1 MDKDDVVYVYVH
13 IHIME
18 YVLLS
23 HMEDSNL
30 AICDNTDGPWGHY
43 TKLNQTKKTNIT
55 EYNLDMESKKAKLLK
70 TE

>member
-1 MDKDDVVYVYVH
+1 MDKDDVIYVCVYVH

-18 YVLLS
+18 YALLS

-43 TKLNQTKKTNIT
+43 TELNKSDKKDNYHRVSLI
-55 EYNLDMESKKAKLLK
+55 YGI
-70 TE
+70 

>member
-1 MDKDDVVYVYVH
+1 MDKDDVGYVYVH

-30 AICDNTDGPWGHY
+30 ALCDNTDGP
-43 TKLNQTKKTNIT
+43 
-55 EYNLDMESKKAKLLK
+55 
-70 TE
+70 